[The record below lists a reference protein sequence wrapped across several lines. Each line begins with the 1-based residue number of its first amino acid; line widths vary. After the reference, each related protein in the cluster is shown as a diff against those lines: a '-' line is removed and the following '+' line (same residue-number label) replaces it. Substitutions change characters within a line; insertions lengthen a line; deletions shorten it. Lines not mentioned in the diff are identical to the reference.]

1 MHVPNPF
8 LTKLLADVNDVL
20 RAQQAPLLMLREQ
33 AYGTGTHYS
42 VVCESRQSYLG
53 HTLCSSRNIREC
65 GIWLEGFL
73 AARRYEGAAAPQA
86 EAYY

>member
-1 MHVPNPF
+1 MHVPNPI
-8 LTKLLADVNDVL
+8 LTQLLSDVNDVL
-20 RAQQAPLLMLREQ
+20 RAHQSPLLMLR
-33 AYGTGTHYS
+33 ARRYGTGTHYS
-42 VVCESRQSYLG
+42 VVEEADPWG
-53 HTLCSSRNIREC
+53 HPLCSSRNPREC